1 MVSEMSDGE
10 TFISNAE
17 NVKFGHPDL
26 AHIAKKRKYHCEE
39 HGAYHY
45 FVALKKFVDRNFDDA
60 GNSLKIGLG
69 IALEQLEIVSD
80 NGPINDRIR
89 DEIPNI
95 ETLEERLKAFAF
107 IVH

>member
-1 MVSEMSDGE
+1 MKWVGSSLIELGNRNIVSEMSDGE

-26 AHIAKKRKYHCEE
+26 AHIVKKRKYHCEE

-69 IALEQLEIVSD
+69 IALEQLEIVS
-80 NGPINDRIR
+80 IM
-89 DEIPNI
+89 
-95 ETLEERLKAFAF
+95 
-107 IVH
+107 VQ

>member
-1 MVSEMSDGE
+1 MQKMFSLILS
-10 TFISNAE
+10 
-17 NVKFGHPDL
+17 L

-45 FVALKKFVDRNFDDA
+45 FVALRKFVDRNFDDDT

-80 NGPINDRIR
+80 NGPAHQRSYPRRNS
-89 DEIPNI
+89 
-95 ETLEERLKAFAF
+95 KY
-107 IVH
+107 